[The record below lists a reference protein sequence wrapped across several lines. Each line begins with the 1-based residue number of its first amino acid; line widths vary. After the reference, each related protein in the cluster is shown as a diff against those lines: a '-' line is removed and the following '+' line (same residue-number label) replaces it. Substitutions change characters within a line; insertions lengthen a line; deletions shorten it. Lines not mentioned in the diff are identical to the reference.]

1 MIFHICHCTL
11 FIFTLYYPA
20 CPPFFMLNKI
30 SLCGYIYHIFFIH
43 SSIGGPLG
51 WFHVIAVVN
60 STAISMG
67 VRGGVVCMNSVTCT
81 SRHVVT
87 RHIWARSLVFW
98 KQFTPISVAAAAVCA
113 PTLSVQPT
121 SSSDLILILSFGL
134 IATATGA
141 RWNIRG
147 RTVIFFSNEQ
157 QLHAHV
163 EAGGQ
168 SQVSFLR
175 RRRDECVLEAG
186 FLTGSLVDQCIS
198 KIHLSPPRQPW
209 ITSTNHHCGLWCF

>member
-113 PTLSVQPT
+113 PTLSVHPT

-141 RWNIRG
+141 RWNIHG
-147 RTVIFFSNEQ
+147 RTVIFF
-157 QLHAHV
+157 
-163 EAGGQ
+163 
-168 SQVSFLR
+168 F
-175 RRRDECVLEAG
+175 
-186 FLTGSLVDQCIS
+186 
-198 KIHLSPPRQPW
+198 
-209 ITSTNHHCGLWCF
+209 